1 MKTKVLIAIMFVGI
15 TTLYAQNIPSYVPK
29 NGLVGW
35 WPFNG
40 NANDESGNGNNGVV
54 NGATLT
60 TDRNGTL
67 NSAFSFDGVSNYIS
81 VPNSNSLNI
90 TGNQITLSFWLYNL
104 RNDINHKGISK
115 GGWDVGS
122 GYEFLFSEDNALQL
136 SGNKGGLQRTESLN
150 GSKFLNNW
158 VHLVAVFNN
167 GVGNFYINNLK
178 ISASLN
184 GNKFTNFNPTD
195 LPLIFG
201 KRSDQNKLFKGFVL
215 GKMDDIAIYNRALS
229 DQEITMLYN
238 GCPKENATFN
248 SFSSPLYTNSSSVSL
263 TAQPSGGIFTGDAVM
278 SSNRFEP
285 SKAKLGKNSI
295 KYNFK
300 NTTGCSDSTYF
311 SVIVSDTIGNI
322 CSTYD
327 TLKIKVK
334 LTTGIKTGQ
343 YTAINVYPN
352 PTSDVLIIETN
363 DVYGLKGYTY
373 KIVDLQGKEIYKS
386 LVSSSKTEIVLKSI
400 GSKGVYILHIVDEV
414 GQIIENKKI
423 VLE

>member
-1 MKTKVLIAIMFVGI
+1 
-15 TTLYAQNIPSYVPK
+15 
-29 NGLVGW
+29 
-35 WPFNG
+35 
-40 NANDESGNGNNGVV
+40 V

-67 NSAFSFDGVSNYIS
+67 NSAYSFDGVSNMKIVNS
-81 VPNSNSLNI
+81 NSIQNIKSVSFWFTITKVVPNSGGDCW
-90 TGNQITLSFWLYNL
+90 TGFLCKSTTAANPQYRIAYESKSKKFDLMFNGKQYTFYYSKGITLNKYYNAQFVIE
-104 RNDINHKGISK
+104 NN
-115 GGWDVGS
+115 V
-122 GYEFLFSEDNALQL
+122 L
-136 SGNKGGLQRTESLN
+136 S
-150 GSKFLNNW
+150 
-158 VHLVAVFNN
+158 
-167 GVGNFYINNLK
+167 FYINNEKL
-178 ISASLN
+178 IINST
-184 GNKFTNFNPTD
+184 TNYSNYNINMDLLFGQDPTGENEFHYG
-195 LPLIFG
+195 II
-201 KRSDQNKLFKGFVL
+201 
-215 GKMDDIAIYNRALS
+215 DDIAFYNRPLTQ
-229 DQEITMLYN
+229 QEITNLYN
-238 GCPKENATFN
+238 GCLKETATFN
-248 SFSSPLYTNSSSVSL
+248 SFSSPLYTNSSTVSL
-263 TAQPSGGIFTGDAVM
+263 TAQPSGGIFTGDAVVT
-278 SSNRFEP
+278 SNKFEP

-363 DVYGLKGYTY
+363 DVYGLIGYTY

-386 LVSSSKTEIVLKSI
+386 LVNSSKTEIVLKSI

>member
-1 MKTKVLIAIMFVGI
+1 
-15 TTLYAQNIPSYVPK
+15 
-29 NGLVGW
+29 
-35 WPFNG
+35 
-40 NANDESGNGNNGVV
+40 
-54 NGATLT
+54 
-60 TDRNGTL
+60 
-67 NSAFSFDGVSNYIS
+67 
-81 VPNSNSLNI
+81 
-90 TGNQITLSFWLYNL
+90 
-104 RNDINHKGISK
+104 
-115 GGWDVGS
+115 
-122 GYEFLFSEDNALQL
+122 
-136 SGNKGGLQRTESLN
+136 
-150 GSKFLNNW
+150 
-158 VHLVAVFNN
+158 
-167 GVGNFYINNLK
+167 
-178 ISASLN
+178 
-184 GNKFTNFNPTD
+184 

-201 KRSDQNKLFKGFVL
+201 KRSDENITLKGYVL

-229 DQEITMLYN
+229 DQEITLLFN
-238 GCPKENATFN
+238 GCLNETATFN
-248 SFSSPLYTNSSSVSL
+248 SFNTPLFTNSSTVSL

-278 SSNRFEP
+278 SSNKFEP
-285 SKAKLGKNSI
+285 SKAKLGKNTI

-300 NTTGCSDSTYF
+300 NSKGCSDSTYF
-311 SVIVSDTIGNI
+311 SLIVSDTIGNI

-327 TLKIKVK
+327 TIKIKVK